1 MQERP
6 VRRGLVGPILLIGL
20 GLVFLA
26 QNLGWV
32 QAGIWLN
39 LLRLWPLIL
48 IAVGIDLLVPRRS
61 WVGTMLSLLLIL
73 AVFAG
78 GFWLS
83 GVRFNGARSAQTE
96 EVTVPLGS
104 ATRAEVRFSPPVAAL
119 ELAALPA
126 SEDLVSGT
134 VPEAGYGRVEV
145 RSTQSGSTAQVV
157 VSGGGEYVIPAIG
170 PRDETW
176 RFGLTPAVPID
187 LEISTGVGL
196 VEADLSGLN
205 LAGLDVEMG
214 VGQVVVRLPAGGS
227 FAGSLSGAIG
237 QIEIVVPA
245 GVGVRIQVD
254 AALAGV
260 TTPTGGTFGPGEHE
274 YTSPNFGT
282 AKHRIELRIEQAI
295 GAVVIRPG

>member
-1 MQERP
+1 MQQRPERH
-6 VRRGLVGPILLIGL
+6 GLVGPVLLIGI

-48 IAVGIDLLVPRRS
+48 IAVGVDLLVPRRS
-61 WVGTMLSLLLIL
+61 WIGTLLSLLLIL

-96 EVTVPLGS
+96 AVTVPLGS

-119 ELAALPA
+119 ELSAL
-126 SEDLVSGT
+126 SGSKDLVAGT
-134 VPEAGYGRVEV
+134 VPQAGYGQVDAH
-145 RSTQSGSTAQVV
+145 SSQSGSTALVEITASGVYVV
-157 VSGGGEYVIPAIG
+157 PAFG
-170 PRDETW
+170 PSDETW
-176 RFGLTPAVPID
+176 RFGLTPDVPID
-187 LEISTGVGL
+187 LEVSTGVGL
-196 VEADLSGLN
+196 VEADLT
-205 LAGLDVEMG
+205 GLDLTSFDMEMG
-214 VGQVVVRLPAGGS
+214 VGRIQVRLPAEGS
-227 FAGSLSGAIG
+227 FSGNLSGAIG
-237 QIEIVVPA
+237 EIEIVVPA

-254 AALAGV
+254 AGLAGV
-260 TTPTGGTFGPGEHE
+260 TTPSGRNFGPGEHE
-274 YTSPNFGT
+274 YTSPDFGT

-295 GAVVIRPG
+295 GAVVIRTG